1 MKILT
6 QFCNNFFLLLTF
18 ELCCLII
25 FSCMFQSG
33 KIFKPFIT
41 VFLLIQTLS
50 LYAQDI
56 PDAVNYKG
64 NPLAVSFFIAGK
76 TAELKEDFRGALENY
91 RIALRYENSSGIHF
105 AISNINIILGN
116 YQDALIDIN
125 NALKLSPGN
134 TEFLE
139 QQAKIYNGTGKY
151 VKAAEI
157 YEDILSREPENIP
170 VLYSLARVYQEQ
182 KLPARAIVIY
192 EKITDVYGFDFD
204 VLKRMYDIYF
214 NYKDFEKCTVV
225 LEYLLKLD
233 PYDTSLRLE
242 LANLYTKMGRDD
254 DAKRIYEEQ
263 YSLNPG
269 NRQIQSEMVKIYFRN
284 NEIEKGFSNFARI
297 IGKDSLVYEEK
308 VQLGEMYY
316 NVVTQDNS
324 AMDIVFNIFSK
335 LNKDYPEKWIPY
347 FYLGQI
353 DAANKDKSSAAK
365 KFETA
370 IKYADT
376 TREAYLQIGYTLF
389 NIEKYDEAKEVLRKG
404 LFFADDDYRMN
415 YFYGLVL
422 QRLGNLQEAVTYFEK
437 SVELKPDDLGILS
450 SLAMAYNTLKR
461 FKESDEI
468 HDRALKLD
476 PENALILNNYAY
488 NLSVRC
494 ERLDD
499 ALDMARVAVNK
510 EPGNPSY
517 LDTIGWIYF
526 MMKNYKPAKDYIEK
540 AVSINGSNATLLDHL
555 GDIYNAMKD
564 TQKAVYFWKRALD
577 LSPGNKA
584 IEEKINFYKQI

>member
-1 MKILT
+1 M
-6 QFCNNFFLLLTF
+6 
-18 ELCCLII
+18 
-25 FSCMFQSG
+25 
-33 KIFKPFIT
+33 
-41 VFLLIQTLS
+41 
-50 LYAQDI
+50 
-56 PDAVNYKG
+56 
-64 NPLAVSFFIAGK
+64 AVSFFIAGK
-76 TAELKEDFRGALENY
+76 TAEQKEDFRGALENY
-91 RIALRYENSSGIHF
+91 RIALRYENSPGIHF

-389 NIEKYDEAKEVLRKG
+389 NIERYDEAKEVLRKG
-404 LFFADDDYRMN
+404 LFFAGDDYRMNYFYGLVLQRLGNLQEAVTYFEKSVEYDEAKEVLRKGLFFAGDDYRMN

-517 LDTIGWIYF
+517 LDTIGWIY
-526 MMKNYKPAKDYIEK
+526 
-540 AVSINGSNATLLDHL
+540 
-555 GDIYNAMKD
+555 
-564 TQKAVYFWKRALD
+564 
-577 LSPGNKA
+577 
-584 IEEKINFYKQI
+584 